1 MTGQYESDAY
11 EKTCKEKKRRKL
23 ETPFSVKKKISET
36 IVLMIV
42 KECIQRSNNSK
53 AKVNQDNLEDRLYL
67 KMSTVPF
74 TG

>member
-1 MTGQYESDAY
+1 MHTRRHVKKK
-11 EKTCKEKKRRKL
+11 KTEIGNPVL
-23 ETPFSVKKKISET
+23 GKKKISET

-67 KMSTVPF
+67 KMNTVPS

>member
-11 EKTCKEKKRRKL
+11 EKTCKEKKTEIGSPVL
-23 ETPFSVKKKISET
+23 GKKKISET

>member
-1 MTGQYESDAY
+1 MHMRRHVKKK
-11 EKTCKEKKRRKL
+11 KTEIGNPVL
-23 ETPFSVKKKISET
+23 GKKKISKT
-36 IVLMIV
+36 IVLMIF

-67 KMSTVPF
+67 KMNTVPS